1 MQGTI
6 TKDSNYF
13 RGIIKGFSM
22 SILKS
27 ADVCNAY
34 WIYGAK
40 NQIFKTHLH
49 LVSNV
54 VNITA
59 AAFIFQNLWLS
70 VACRGRGGGGG
81 GGPGVYQ
88 ISQWS

>member
-1 MQGTI
+1 
-6 TKDSNYF
+6 
-13 RGIIKGFSM
+13 M

-40 NQIFKTHLH
+40 NQILKTHLH

-70 VACRGRGGGGG
+70 VACRGRGGGKEAVAQVSTRSLN
-81 GGPGVYQ
+81 GVRQ
-88 ISQWS
+88 PM